1 MVTSAVFFA
10 LFSPRRGP
18 QAGPRHLYNI
28 RFSPTP
34 DAMNSLLRSLAA
46 GALAA
51 SLLAGCASAPPLPP
65 HTAVINLVA
74 LNDFHGN
81 LEPSAFSYEGARDR
95 RETTVQAGGIDAL
108 GATLQAWRKQDSELL
123 LVAAGDLVGASPS
136 ISAMW
141 ADEPTLGALDLLGL
155 RVSAL
160 GNHEFDLG
168 RAELLRQQKGG
179 CVSPRASKACQYA
192 PNYGGARFS
201 YLAANVLDMVTRK
214 PIMPAYKIE
223 TAHGVRVAFIGA
235 VLKDTAALSLPSSV
249 SGLEFGDEADA
260 INRQLPELRKQ
271 GVGVFVVLIHQGGR
285 TTDDFDQPGCS
296 HLTGPIVDV
305 VKRLDPA
312 IRLVVSGHSHKGY
325 LCQVDGR
332 TVTQAETAG
341 HVLSRIRLTVDTAS
355 NSVRDVSASNEIVL
369 PGRYPADPALDAY
382 LARAR
387 ARGTAALARPV
398 ARLAVPVV
406 PLDKDDVDESPLG
419 DLVADATLHAGLPFG
434 AQIAFMN
441 IGGIRHDLETGKD
454 GRVTVGHV
462 QTVLPFVNTVV
473 VMNLTGAQIVTLLE
487 QQWQGAA
494 TDARGLLQ
502 VSQGFRYQWNP
513 KLPEGG
519 RVVPGSV
526 TLHGVPLEPDS
537 PYRVALTNFLAEGGD
552 FFPMFTN
559 GRSRADTGIY
569 LSDAVA
575 AYLASRDQLGKPAGA
590 TQSQGRIARAP
601 QP

>member
-1 MVTSAVFFA
+1 
-10 LFSPRRGP
+10 
-18 QAGPRHLYNI
+18 
-28 RFSPTP
+28 
-34 DAMNSLLRSLAA
+34 MNSLLRPLAA
-46 GALAA
+46 AALAA
-51 SLLAGCASAPPLPP
+51 LLAACASPPPPP

-81 LEPSAFSYEGARDR
+81 LEPSAYTYTSARDR
-95 RETTVQAGGIDAL
+95 RETTAQAGGIDAL
-108 GATLQAWRKQDSELL
+108 GAALQAWRKDDSELL
-123 LVAAGDLVGASPS
+123 LVGAGDMVGASPS
-136 ISAMW
+136 ISSMW
-141 ADEPTLGALDLLGL
+141 ADEPAVGALDLLGL
-155 RVSAL
+155 RASAL

-179 CVSPRASKACQYA
+179 CVSPRADKACQFA
-192 PNYGGARFS
+192 PNYGGAHFS

-214 PIMPAYKIE
+214 PIVPAYQIE

-249 SGLEFGDEADA
+249 SGLEFTDEANA
-260 INRQLPELRKQ
+260 INALLPELRKQ

-285 TTDDFDQPGCS
+285 TTDYFDQPGCD
-296 HLTGPIVDV
+296 HLTGPIVDI

-332 TVTQAETAG
+332 VVTQAETAG
-341 HVLSRIRLTVDTAS
+341 HVLSRIRLTVDTAD
-355 NSVRDVSASNEIVL
+355 NRVRAISASNEVML
-369 PGRYPADPALDAY
+369 AGRYPADPALDAW
-382 LARAR
+382 LARVR
-387 ARGTAALARPV
+387 ARGTAALARSV
-398 ARLAVPVV
+398 GRLAVPVV

-419 DLVADATLHAGLPFG
+419 DLVADATLQAGAPFG

-441 IGGIRHDLETGKD
+441 LGGMRHDLAAGKD
-454 GRVTVGHV
+454 GSVTLGQV

-473 VMNLTGAQIVTLLE
+473 VMNLTGAQIATLLE
-487 QQWQGAA
+487 QQWQG
-494 TDARGLLQ
+494 DYGDKHMLLQ
-502 VSQGFRYQWNP
+502 VSDGFGYQWNP
-513 KLPEGG
+513 KLPVGS

-537 PYRVALTNFLAEGGD
+537 PYRVATNNFLAEGGD
-552 FFPMFTN
+552 AFPMFTS
-559 GRSRADTGIY
+559 GRSRANTGIY

-575 AYLASRDQLGKPAGA
+575 AYLTRRDQLHKPAG
-590 TQSQGRIARAP
+590 SKYSLGRIQRAP